1 MSEVPHGSTE
11 VPHSM
16 EATTPATTATVE
28 RLRHSMPT
36 GWVGAIL
43 LIASEVCLF
52 GCLIASY
59 FYLRFDASQWPPP
72 GIEKPSVVLPFAFTA
87 MLVATCVPV
96 YLGVRAARAGEVK
109 RAWWLILAATAVQAT
124 YLGLQLWLFTSDL
137 DKFTPQ
143 SGAYGS
149 IYYALLGVHHAH
161 VAVGLAL
168 DAWVLMKLFGGRITT
183 YRMNGVRVLGLY
195 WAFVSAMAIFV
206 VFTQLFPS
214 L

>member
-1 MSEVPHGSTE
+1 MSEVPR
-11 VPHSM
+11 SM
-16 EATTPATTATVE
+16 EATSPGATATVE
-28 RLRHSMPT
+28 RMRRSMPS
-36 GWVGAIL
+36 GWIGAIL
-43 LIASEVCLF
+43 LIASEACLF

-59 FYLRFDASQWPPP
+59 FYLRFDATQWPPD
-72 GIEKPSVVLPFAFTA
+72 GIAKPEVVLPLVFTG

-109 RAWWLILAATAVQAT
+109 RAWWLILLATVVQAT
-124 YLGLQLWLFTSDL
+124 YLGLQIWLFTDDL
-137 DKFTPQ
+137 GKFTPQ
-143 SGAYGS
+143 MDAYGS

-168 DAWVLMKLFGGRITT
+168 DLWVLGKLFGGRITN
-183 YRMNGVRVLGLY
+183 YRLNGVRILGAY
-195 WAFVSAMAIFV
+195 WYFVSTMAIFV

>member
-1 MSEVPHGSTE
+1 MREVPR
-11 VPHSM
+11 SM
-16 EATTPATTATVE
+16 EATSPDTTATVE
-28 RLRHSMPT
+28 RLRHSMPS

-43 LIASEVCLF
+43 LVASEACLF

-59 FYLRFDASQWPPP
+59 FYLRFDAAHWPPP
-72 GIEKPSVVLPFAFTA
+72 GIEPPAVVLPLVFTA
-87 MLVATCVPV
+87 VLVSTCIPV
-96 YLGVRAARAGEVK
+96 YLGVRAAKAGAVK
-109 RAWWLILAATAVQAT
+109 AAWWLILLATGVQAT
-124 YLGLQLWLFTSDL
+124 YLGLQIWLFVSEL

-143 SGAYGS
+143 DNAYGS

-168 DAWVLMKLFGGRITT
+168 SLWVLAKLFGGRITN
-183 YRMNGVRVLGLY
+183 YRLNAVRVLGLY
-195 WAFVSAMAIFV
+195 WYFVSAMAIFV